1 MYIPPGGISQEVN
14 MKRTK
19 TAQEKILHRYQIAR
33 GHLTKVIDMIK
44 SDEYCLDIVHQSIA
58 VQAALKEAD
67 RKILENH
74 LKTCTADSIKKGKGD
89 EAITEIMG
97 VLKKM

>member
-1 MYIPPGGISQEVN
+1 MQIKNKGIPR
-14 MKRTK
+14 KK
-19 TAQEKILHRYQIAR
+19 TTEEKIIHRYKIAM
-33 GHLTKVIDMIK
+33 GHLAKVVSMIED
-44 SDEYCLDIVHQSIA
+44 SQYCLDIVHQSIA

-74 LKTCTADSIKKGKGD
+74 LKTCTADSIRKGEGNKAV
-89 EAITEIMG
+89 EEIMS

>member
-14 MKRTK
+14 MQRTK
-19 TAQEKILHRYQIAR
+19 TAQEKILHRYQIAK
-33 GHLTKVIDMIK
+33 GHLAKVIKMIE

-74 LKTCTADSIKKGKGD
+74 LKTCTANDIKKGKGD
-89 EAITEIMG
+89 AAVEEIMN